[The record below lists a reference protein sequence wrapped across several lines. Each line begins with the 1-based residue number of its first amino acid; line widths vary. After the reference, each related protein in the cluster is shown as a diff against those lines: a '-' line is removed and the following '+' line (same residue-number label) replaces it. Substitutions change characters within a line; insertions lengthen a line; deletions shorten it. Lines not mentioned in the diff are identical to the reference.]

1 MDQSIGQPGE
11 IPPVTPPNPPVGEAR
26 TLLWLTLDP
35 LGIIEGMRQLGYFG
49 YTVLPLPTCESIL
62 TTTRAQP
69 PAGVILEINNAGD
82 EQLVLDTISTLVQ
95 EQPGLLS
102 AVFVIGPDNLAL
114 RLRIARAGGSSYFP
128 HPLDLSRLLGRLDA
142 LAQQGAPDPYRV
154 LLVDDDPMLTR
165 YYARVLARAGM
176 VTLAVN
182 DPLAVFQTLE
192 NFYPDL
198 ILMDMYMPDYTGPEL
213 ALVIRDQEQFVGVPV
228 VFLSGE
234 NDREKQLAALQ
245 VGADDFLTKPIAP
258 AHLVAAVSS
267 RAERA
272 RTLRRLLMRD
282 SLTGLLN
289 HTTTKE
295 RLDGEVARALRQG
308 TPLAFAFLDLD
319 HFKSINDTYGHPVGD
334 GVIRNMARLLQGR
347 LRRSDLI
354 GRYGGEEFA
363 VILPDTPVG
372 DAARVMEDLRMR
384 FAAIEQ
390 HAGGGIFYATFSC
403 GVAGVP
409 PALSAASLTET
420 ADQALYRAKQQGRN
434 RVIVG

>member
-1 MDQSIGQPGE
+1 
-11 IPPVTPPNPPVGEAR
+11 
-26 TLLWLTLDP
+26 
-35 LGIIEGMRQLGYFG
+35 
-49 YTVLPLPTCESIL
+49 
-62 TTTRAQP
+62 
-69 PAGVILEINNAGD
+69 
-82 EQLVLDTISTLVQ
+82 
-95 EQPGLLS
+95 
-102 AVFVIGPDNLAL
+102 
-114 RLRIARAGGSSYFP
+114 
-128 HPLDLSRLLGRLDA
+128 
-142 LAQQGAPDPYRV
+142 
-154 LLVDDDPMLTR
+154 
-165 YYARVLARAGM
+165 
-176 VTLAVN
+176 
-182 DPLAVFQTLE
+182 
-192 NFYPDL
+192 
-198 ILMDMYMPDYTGPEL
+198 
-213 ALVIRDQEQFVGVPV
+213 VPV

-258 AHLVAAVSS
+258 GHLVAAVSS

-295 RLDGEVARALRQG
+295 RLDGEVARAMRQG

-372 DAARVMEDLRMR
+372 DAARVMEDLRTR

-390 HAGGGIFYATFSC
+390 HAGTGGGIFYATFSC

-409 PALSAASLTET
+409 PSLSAAALTET
-420 ADQALYRAKQQGRN
+420 ADQALYRAKQAGRN